1 MFRRRLMR
9 QTGIFLLGSLAFPYI
24 SQIYPPL
31 DLDLILVFFGLIF
44 FGALILAIVLERR
57 ARNHQEIELMKRVYN
72 GFIPLPWI
80 LAATLF
86 VNGRLD
92 SQKNVVYY
100 PTVVVGRFNMKGI
113 VKGSRRLVVR
123 SWREG
128 QRVERLAVDMD
139 DFDRFHEGDAIVVGV
154 GPGALAIPWYYGCT
168 GADPGRLINMRACGW
183 PALGAGYRDSC
194 RFCRNGNGPV
204 PLDRRHALSIRM
216 FLRADWER
224 RRETTLRFLPAP
236 SP

>member
-1 MFRRRLMR
+1 MTRCLDCGSERTTDQCPSCGLTTAAAELTFRRRLMR

-44 FGALILAIVLERR
+44 FGALTLAVVLERR
-57 ARNHQEIELMKRVYN
+57 ARNHQEIEFMKRVYN

-86 VNGRLD
+86 INGRLD

-128 QRVERLAVDMD
+128 ERAAGVLGGMGEFALV
-139 DFDRFHEGDAIVVGV
+139 FGGEGDFVG
-154 GPGALAIPWYYGCT
+154 G
-168 GADPGRLINMRACGW
+168 
-183 PALGAGYRDSC
+183 GAG
-194 RFCRNGNGPV
+194 
-204 PLDRRHALSIRM
+204 
-216 FLRADWER
+216 
-224 RRETTLRFLPAP
+224 
-236 SP
+236 

>member
-1 MFRRRLMR
+1 MR
-9 QTGIFLLGSLAFPYI
+9 QTGIFLLGSLGFPYI

-31 DLDLILVFFGLIF
+31 DLDLILVFFGVIF
-44 FGALILAIVLERR
+44 FGALALAIVLERR

-92 SQKNVVYY
+92 GQKNVVYY
-100 PTVVVGRFNMKGI
+100 PAVVVGRFNMKGI

-139 DFDRFHEGDAIVVGV
+139 DFDRFHEDDAIVVGV
-154 GPGALAIPWYYGCT
+154 EPGALGIPWYYG
-168 GADPGRLINMRACGW
+168 A
-183 PALGAGYRDSC
+183 YR
-194 RFCRNGNGPV
+194 R
-204 PLDRRHALSIRM
+204 
-216 FLRADWER
+216 
-224 RRETTLRFLPAP
+224 
-236 SP
+236 